1 MSQVTQPRIPIS
13 QQVRA
18 HRAAVIA
25 ALLALG
31 ATIAVVLVLAIGQ
44 DSSTTAE
51 PVAPGA
57 QQSLRPDGGPEE
69 SGTAASV
76 GSRSGATGPD
86 ESRTAASIS
95 GR

>member
-1 MSQVTQPRIPIS
+1 MSQVTHPRIAVG

-18 HRAAVIA
+18 HRAAAIA
-25 ALLALG
+25 ALLALC
-31 ATIAVVLVLAIGQ
+31 ATVAVVLVLAVDNTGV
-44 DSSTTAE
+44 TAE
-51 PVAPGA
+51 SVAPGA

-69 SGTAASV
+69 SGVAASI

>member
-1 MSQVTQPRIPIS
+1 MSQVTHPRIPVS

-18 HRAAVIA
+18 HKAAVIA

-31 ATIAVVLVLAIGQ
+31 ATIAIVLVMAIDNTGI
-44 DSSTTAE
+44 SAE

-69 SGTAASV
+69 SGVAASI

>member
-1 MSQVTQPRIPIS
+1 MSQVTHPRFPVS

-18 HRAAVIA
+18 HKAAVIA
-25 ALLALG
+25 LLLALG
-31 ATIAVVLVLAIGQ
+31 ATIAVVLVLAIDNSGV
-44 DSSTTAE
+44 TAE

-69 SGTAASV
+69 SGVAASV
-76 GSRSGATGPD
+76 SPPAAPTGPD
-86 ESRTAASIS
+86 ESHTAASIS